1 MIIKEMYAKATFIN
15 ILKHKINW
23 LFKIYQRFIKDLLS
37 FMKKKI
43 LKIYFEVIKNE
54 SKNYKKRNF

>member
-23 LFKIYQRFIKDLLS
+23 LFKIYQRFIELYEKEDIKDI
-37 FMKKKI
+37 F
-43 LKIYFEVIKNE
+43 
-54 SKNYKKRNF
+54 